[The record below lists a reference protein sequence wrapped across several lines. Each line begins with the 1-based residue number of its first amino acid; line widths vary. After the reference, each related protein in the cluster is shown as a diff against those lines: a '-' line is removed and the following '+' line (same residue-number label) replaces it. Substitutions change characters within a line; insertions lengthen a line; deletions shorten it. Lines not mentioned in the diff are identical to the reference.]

1 MADIKTKDLIKK
13 DIKVLNKAVVGTEKL
28 KDNLVATK
36 QKVSNDINT
45 KESAYET
52 GSDTIIGTSEY
63 VSNKIV
69 KEVPKTGSKN
79 VKSTKENIVK
89 AKEKL
94 KVIKEKGSLK
104 KESNTIKSTGK
115 GIKNTTKGIK
125 DSKKVAKDAQKV
137 AQKSAKNARRS
148 YQMAKEATKRT
159 IQTTKAAIKAT
170 ISTIKL
176 AIAGT
181 KALIS
186 ALIAG
191 GWVVLVIVVVIC
203 MIGLLCSS
211 IFGIFFS
218 SESGTGT
225 RSMSSVVLETNKDM
239 AKKITEIQDKNQYDE
254 FVIVSNRADWKDVLA
269 IYSAKVSNGHMGTD
283 VMTIDDNKVK
293 ILKQVFWDMNQIT
306 HEIKTEQV
314 QNNEETELSKKTK
327 KVLYITISSKTKEEM
342 MTKYMFSPMQKIQV
356 NDLLSDEYKDL
367 WNSVIYGANSGDFV
381 NWRQTNPQWS
391 SIKVGNSNKT
401 MGNIGCLITSISI
414 LIDKSGT
421 NIAIDPFNPGTF
433 LEALNKTNGFD
444 NEGSLQYAAV
454 NRAVP
459 NFEYVDRV
467 MLTGK
472 TKEEKYNIISSY
484 HNKGYYLAVEVK
496 GDTGQHWVAVMEAID
511 GTVSIVDPSSNS
523 TDLWTKYDYKNTSQ
537 FVYFRVK

>member
-45 KESAYET
+45 KDSVYES

-63 VSNKIV
+63 VSSKIV
-69 KEVPKTGSKN
+69 KETPKIGSKN
-79 VKSTKENIVK
+79 VKTTKENIVK

-94 KVIKEKGSLK
+94 KVIKEKVSLK
-104 KESNTIKSTGK
+104 KESKTIKSTGK

-137 AQKSAKNARRS
+137 ARNSAKNARRS

-191 GWVVLVIVVVIC
+191 GWIVLVIVVVIC

-467 MLTGK
+467 MLNGK
-472 TKEEKYNIISSY
+472 TKEEKYNTISSY

-496 GDTGQHWVAVMEAID
+496 GDTGQHWVAVMEASD
-511 GTVSIVDPSSNS
+511 GAVSIVDPSSNS

>member
-79 VKSTKENIVK
+79 VKATKENIVK

-94 KVIKEKGSLK
+94 KVIKEKGNLR
-104 KESNTIKSTGK
+104 KETKTIKSTGK

-125 DSKKVAKDAQKV
+125 DSKKVAKDAEKV

-191 GWVVLVIVVVIC
+191 GWVVLVIVIVIC

-254 FVIVSNRADWKDVLA
+254 FVIISNRADWKDVLA

-342 MTKYMFSPMQKIQV
+342 MTKYMFNPMQKTQV
-356 NDLLSDEYKDL
+356 NDLLSEEYKEL

-472 TKEEKYNIISSY
+472 TKEEKYNTISSY
-484 HNKGYYLAVEVK
+484 HNKGYYLTVEVK
-496 GDTGQHWVAVMEAID
+496 GDTGQHWVAVMEASD
-511 GTVSIVDPSSNS
+511 GAVSIVDPSSNA
-523 TDLWTKYDYKNTSQ
+523 TDLWSKYDYKNTSQ
-537 FVYFRVK
+537 FVYFRIK

>member
-79 VKSTKENIVK
+79 VKTTKENIVK

-104 KESNTIKSTGK
+104 KEAKTIKSTGK

-467 MLTGK
+467 MLNEK

>member
-1 MADIKTKDLIKK
+1 MADIKTKDLNKK

-28 KDNLVATK
+28 KDNLVVTK
-36 QKVSNDINT
+36 QKIDNDINT
-45 KESAYET
+45 KDSVYES

-63 VSNKIV
+63 ISNKVV
-69 KEVPKTGSKN
+69 KETPKIGNKN
-79 VKSTKENIVK
+79 VNITKDNIAKSKV
-89 AKEKL
+89 KL
-94 KVIKEKGSLK
+94 KAIKEKHNLRKASK
-104 KESNTIKSTGK
+104 RVK
-115 GIKNTTKGIK
+115 GAGKGIK
-125 DSKKVAKDAQKV
+125 DSKKVAKDAQKIARNSV
-137 AQKSAKNARRS
+137 KNAKKS
-148 YQMAKEATKRT
+148 YQIAKETAKKT
-159 IQTTKAAIKAT
+159 IQTTKMAIRAT

-239 AKKITEIQDKNQYDE
+239 ARKITEIQDKNQYDE
-254 FVIVSNRADWKDVLA
+254 YVIVSNRADWKDVLA

-314 QNNEETELSKKTK
+314 ENNEETELSKKTK

-342 MTKYMFSPMQKIQV
+342 MTKYMFSPMQKTQV
-356 NDLLSDEYKDL
+356 NDLLNDEYKEL
-367 WNSVIYGANSGDFV
+367 WNSVIYGANSGDYV
-381 NWRQTNPQWS
+381 NWRQTNPEWS

-433 LEALNKTNGFD
+433 LQALNKTNGFD

-459 NFEYVDRV
+459 SFEYVDRV
-467 MLTGK
+467 MLTDK
-472 TKEEKYNIISSY
+472 TKEEKYNTISSY

-496 GDTGQHWVAVMEAID
+496 GDTGQHWVAVMEASD
-511 GTVSIVDPSSNS
+511 GSVSIVDPSSNA

>member
-1 MADIKTKDLIKK
+1 MANIKTKDLIKK

-36 QKVSNDINT
+36 QKIGNDINT

-63 VSNKIV
+63 VSSKIV
-69 KEVPKTGSKN
+69 KETPQLGSKN
-79 VKSTKENIVK
+79 VKTTKENIVK

-104 KESNTIKSTGK
+104 KEAKTIKSTGK

-137 AQKSAKNARRS
+137 AKNSAKNARRS
-148 YQMAKEATKRT
+148 YQMAKEATRRT

-342 MTKYMFSPMQKIQV
+342 MTKYMFSPMQKTQV
-356 NDLLSDEYKDL
+356 NDLLSDEYKEL

-467 MLTGK
+467 MLNGK
-472 TKEEKYNIISSY
+472 TKEEKFNTISSY
-484 HNKGYYLAVEVK
+484 YNKGYYLAVEVK
-496 GDTGQHWVAVMEAID
+496 GETGQHWVAVIEASD
-511 GTVSIVDPSSNS
+511 GAISIVDPSSNA
-523 TDLWTKYDYKNTSQ
+523 TDLWSKYDYKNTSQ

>member
-79 VKSTKENIVK
+79 VKTTKENIVK

-104 KESNTIKSTGK
+104 KEAKTIKSTGK

-148 YQMAKEATKRT
+148 YQMAKEATRRT

>member
-69 KEVPKTGSKN
+69 KEVSKTGSKN
-79 VKSTKENIVK
+79 VKATKENIVK

-94 KVIKEKGSLK
+94 KAIKEKGSLK
-104 KESNTIKSTGK
+104 KEAKTIKSTGK

-148 YQMAKEATKRT
+148 YQMAKEATRRT

-191 GWVVLVIVVVIC
+191 GWVVLVIVIVIC

-254 FVIVSNRADWKDVLA
+254 FVIISNRADWKDVLA

-342 MTKYMFSPMQKIQV
+342 MTKYMFSPMQKTQV

-367 WNSVIYGANSGDFV
+367 WNNVIYGANSGDFV

-472 TKEEKYNIISSY
+472 TKEEKYNTISSY

-496 GDTGQHWVAVMEAID
+496 GDTGQHWVAVMEASD
-511 GTVSIVDPSSNS
+511 GAISIVDPSSNA
-523 TDLWTKYDYKNTSQ
+523 TDLWSKYDYKNTSQ
-537 FVYFRVK
+537 FVYFKVK

>member
-36 QKVSNDINT
+36 QKIGNDINT

-52 GSDTIIGTSEY
+52 GSNTIIGTSEY
-63 VSNKIV
+63 VSNKVIR
-69 KEVPKTGSKN
+69 ETPKQGTKN
-79 VKSTKENIVK
+79 VKITKKNIGK
-89 AKEKL
+89 SKEKI
-94 KVIKEKGSLK
+94 KIIKEKGSLK
-104 KESNTIKSTGK
+104 KEVKTIKSTGK

-342 MTKYMFSPMQKIQV
+342 MTKYMFSPMQKTQV

-367 WNSVIYGANSGDFV
+367 WNSVIYGANSGDFI

-454 NRAVP
+454 NRVVP

-472 TKEEKYNIISSY
+472 TKEEKYNTISSY
-484 HNKGYYLAVEVK
+484 HNKGYYLTVEVK
-496 GDTGQHWVAVMEAID
+496 GDTGQHWVAVMEASD
-511 GTVSIVDPSSNS
+511 GAVSIVDPSSNA
-523 TDLWTKYDYKNTSQ
+523 TDLWSKYDYKNTSQ
-537 FVYFRVK
+537 FVYFKVK

>member
-79 VKSTKENIVK
+79 VKTTKENIVK

-104 KESNTIKSTGK
+104 KEAKTIKSTGK

-148 YQMAKEATKRT
+148 YQMAKEATRRT

-342 MTKYMFSPMQKIQV
+342 MTKYMFSPMQKTQV

>member
-104 KESNTIKSTGK
+104 KEAKTIKSTGK
-115 GIKNTTKGIK
+115 GIKNTKKGIK

>member
-79 VKSTKENIVK
+79 VKTTKENIVK

-104 KESNTIKSTGK
+104 KEAKTIKSTGK

-148 YQMAKEATKRT
+148 YQMAKEATRRT

-342 MTKYMFSPMQKIQV
+342 MTKYMFSPMQKTQV

-367 WNSVIYGANSGDFV
+367 WNSVIYGANSGDFE